1 MSEEYQHVVKVNDF
15 FGLDLTSNDL
25 KRPDQFLSD
34 GRNFDIDDNGDIV
47 SKPGYKYVSE
57 TTITSL
63 PMATSVFFGFG
74 NSATGLLEGD
84 LKTELVYLQGTT
96 LKRVTNFKLNIE
108 LAVGNSRR
116 IEVYWN
122 VANARFQL
130 RITNLGTAAVELDTT
145 LSGGKTVGDLKAE
158 IAAVVS
164 DTSFNTEA
172 DSLLVANL
180 KQMNIILVATS
191 SVNLFLFKEEDVSK
205 KNSIALTPGPQ
216 SRPAFINN
224 VMYFTQRNDA
234 GSNAGLLWKY
244 DGICIHRAGLP
255 KPSITLTEV
264 SPADSGIG
272 AGTYSYKMRI
282 GLRDNAGNFVY
293 GPFSDVKKITVAS
306 AKDVRIT
313 TNVNSVLG
321 SSTGYKT
328 GFATLTSNLSLVAGS
343 NVATVSSGHSLAVG
357 DVIAIPGSVQTASRA
372 FTNEAVPTF
381 LEDRVRF
388 ARVTAVGTTSVTFF
402 IEADQLVGPNGGAYL
417 GIDSGAVI
425 TAGYWLE
432 FYRTRK
438 TAVDPGQLTFFLLG
452 QIPAANNVTSW
463 TVDDEVVDTIGTQIS
478 DITSA
483 IIAPRTPPD
492 DGVTPAKVQYLTT
505 YRGRLIAGDLK
516 DGNLVHFS
524 EAGFPENFPAATNSY
539 LLDTELGDKLTGLS
553 GNQDALLNF
562 KDGTIHRVVG
572 DLGGGFAVDRIW
584 TGVGCI
590 SHASISEIGE
600 QRTIFATK
608 KGLYQVIKSSVV
620 MPVMPIQGIGGESV
634 DRLAKYFDS
643 RHPSEEGDLT
653 KRINQSIGSVWFDNN
668 KYLLVIP
675 RWIRRNAEFPTFTVR
690 NHSYDIVIFDYK
702 RGYYTIW
709 NDMRTFGGFASY
721 KHPDDFDKS
730 LYFFVEQ
737 GPESGDLRSL
747 AVIGDTKLPEDN
759 LNNGAAITTTLK
771 FNWMNLG
778 SPDVFKKFI
787 RGNMWVIG
795 ADPSTMTV
803 TGEVDWIKDDICT
816 SVALEHDGD
825 SNKKFKFRVQKA
837 RSMRLGVSFTSFLK
851 KARMSG
857 FTLEVA
863 APFKPRVKQ

>member
-1 MSEEYQHVVKVNDF
+1 MSEEYQHVVKVDDF

-63 PMATSVFFGFG
+63 PMTNSVFFGFG
-74 NSATGLLEGD
+74 NSATGLIEGD
-84 LKTELVYLQGTT
+84 LKTELVYLQDSA
-96 LKRVTNFKLNIE
+96 LKRVVNYKLNIE
-108 LAVGNSRR
+108 LASGNSRR

-122 VANARFQL
+122 VANARFQM
-130 RITNLGTAAVELDTT
+130 RITNLGTNTVELDTT
-145 LSGGKTVGDLKAE
+145 LSGGKTVSSLKTE
-158 IAAVVS
+158 IASAVS
-164 DTSFNTEA
+164 GTSFNTEA
-172 DSLLVANL
+172 DSLLAAHF
-180 KQMNIILVATS
+180 KQMNVILVATS
-191 SVNLFLFKEEDVSK
+191 SVNLFLFKDETVTK
-205 KNSIALTPGPQ
+205 KTSIALTPGPQ
-216 SRPAFINN
+216 SKPAFINN
-224 VMYFTQRNDA
+224 VMYFTQRADA
-234 GSNAGLLWKY
+234 GGNPGLLWKY
-244 DGICIHRAGLP
+244 DGITIYRAGLP
-255 KPSITLTEV
+255 KPSIALTEIAPPSGNGKV
-264 SPADSGIG
+264 S
-272 AGTYSYKMRI
+272 AGTYAYKSRI
-282 GLRDNAGNFVY
+282 VLRDNANNYVY
-293 GPFSDVKKITVAS
+293 GPFSDVKKIVIAANKS
-306 AKDVRIT
+306 VRVR
-313 TNVNSVLG
+313 TNFNTIMG
-321 SSTGYKT
+321 NSTGYKV
-328 GFATLTSNLSLVAGS
+328 GFAVIASGGTSSVSVGS
-343 NVATVSSGHSLAVG
+343 NTWNVNSGHSITAG
-357 DVIAIPGSVQTASRA
+357 EVIIRASGAAIPASTV
-372 FTNEAVPTF
+372 FSLGQLENE
-381 LEDRVRF
+381 DGMIYRY
-388 ARVTAVGTTSVTFF
+388 RVTAVTSTTITVYSETAHLGMNAGDTLSSDYWCEVFVTRR
-402 IEADQLVGPNGGAYL
+402 
-417 GIDSGAVI
+417 SG
-425 TAGYWLE
+425 
-432 FYRTRK
+432 
-438 TAVDPGQLTFFLLG
+438 VDPGLINFYLAGVAPVVNTETARDYVDSLDDSS
-452 QIPAANNVTSW
+452 AALNVSNAFNS
-463 TVDDEVVDTIGTQIS
+463 IL
-478 DITSA
+478 
-483 IIAPRTPPD
+483 APRVPPD
-492 DGVTPAKVQYLTT
+492 WGVTPRVQYLTT

-524 EAGFPENFPAATNSY
+524 EAGFPENFPTATNSF

-553 GNQDALLNF
+553 GNQDALICF

-572 DLGGGFAVDRIW
+572 DLSGGFAVDRIW
-584 TGVGCI
+584 TGVSCI

-600 QRTIFATK
+600 QRTVFATR
-608 KGLYQVIKSSVV
+608 KGLYQVIKSSAVI
-620 MPVMPIQGIGGESV
+620 PLMPIQGISGEAV

-643 RHPSEEGDLT
+643 GHPSEEGDLT
-653 KRINQSIGSVWFDNN
+653 KRLNQSIGSVWFDNN
-668 KYLLVIP
+668 KYMLVIP
-675 RWIRRNAEFPTFTVR
+675 RWIRRNAEFPTFTR
-690 NHSYDIVIFDYK
+690 NNHSYDIVIFDYK

-816 SVALEHDGD
+816 SVALEHLEGD

-837 RSMRLGVSFTSFLK
+837 RSMRLGVSISSFLK